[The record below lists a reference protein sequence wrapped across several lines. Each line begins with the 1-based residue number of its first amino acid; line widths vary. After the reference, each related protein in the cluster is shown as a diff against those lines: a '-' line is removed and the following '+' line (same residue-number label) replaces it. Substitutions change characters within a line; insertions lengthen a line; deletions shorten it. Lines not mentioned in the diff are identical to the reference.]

1 MQSGQMSWWRVI
13 HSGPEGGKKST
24 LNRQVLR
31 RVMSYAKP
39 YKMEIVGMLVTIIIS
54 ALLSLAGPLI
64 LREVIDNALPNKD
77 LGLLTRLSAALMVVP
92 LLNASVLILQRW
104 LNSSIGEGL
113 IYDLRYQLYQHMQS
127 MSLRFFTN
135 TKVGELMSR
144 LNNDVVGAQRAVN
157 TTLVSIVTNSMSVV
171 FTLGL
176 MLALEPRLTFL
187 GLIVVPFFI
196 LPARR
201 MSTVLRNIA
210 RHQMEQN
217 AKMNALMNETLNI
230 SGVMLVKLFG
240 RGDSEG
246 VRFEKR
252 AASVRDAGISQ
263 ALNGSFF
270 FAFLG
275 LIGAV
280 GTAIVYYVGGRLVLD
295 GTFSVGDIVAFA
307 ALLTQLY
314 GPLQALVNAP
324 VDFVTSMTSFERV
337 FEILDIEV
345 EIVEKPDAVQLQNV
359 QGRIVFDGVSFAYET
374 EGDKGLLLS
383 DVKRYRNMDS
393 VERVMSD
400 DDDNDAKAKPKAN
413 GTNGH
418 ASSVSEE
425 LLEEAA
431 TSQARTMALNNVSFD
446 IEAGQLVALVG
457 PSGAGKTTITYL
469 LPRLYDPTTG
479 NISVDGHNLRDVTL
493 KSLSEHIGMVTQETY
508 LFHDTLLMNLL
519 YAKQDATQ
527 EEIETACRAANIHD
541 FIMGLEEGYETI
553 AGERG
558 YRLSGGEKQ
567 RIAIARVLLKDP
579 SILVLDEA
587 TSHLDSQS
595 EKLIQAALERVME
608 GRTSVVIA
616 HRLSTILKADQIL
629 VMDRGEIVERGS
641 HDELMA
647 LDGLY
652 TQLYRT
658 QFRDSPA
665 LAENPN

>member
-1 MQSGQMSWWRVI
+1 MQSSHMSWWRVI
-13 HSGPEGGKKST
+13 YSEGEQKSV
-24 LNRQVLR
+24 LDRQTLR
-31 RVMSYAKP
+31 RILGYAKP
-39 YKMEIVGMLVTIIIS
+39 YKSQISLMFVTIVIS
-54 ALLSLAGPLI
+54 SVLSLAGPLI

-77 LGLLTRLSAALMVVP
+77 LDLLTMLAVALMIVP
-92 LLNASVLILQRW
+92 LVNAAVLVLQRW
-104 LNSSIGEGL
+104 LNAAIGEGV

-171 FTLGL
+171 VTLAL
-176 MLALEPRLTFL
+176 MLILEPRLTLL

-201 MSTVLRNIA
+201 MSSVLRSIA
-210 RHQMEQN
+210 RFQMEQN

-240 RGDSEG
+240 RGDSENQ
-246 VRFEKR
+246 RFERR
-252 AASVRDAGISQ
+252 AASVRDAGVRQ
-263 ALNGSFF
+263 AVSGSFF

-280 GTAIVYYVGGRLVLD
+280 GTATVYYVGGRLVLD
-295 GTFSVGDIVAFA
+295 GTFTIGTIVAFA
-307 ALLTQLY
+307 ALLAQLY

-345 EIVEKPDAVQLQNV
+345 EIQEQDDAIKLADLE
-359 QGRIVFDGVSFAYET
+359 GRVVFDGVSFAYET
-374 EGDKGLLLS
+374 EGDAGLLLT
-383 DVKRYRNMDS
+383 DVKRYHSMSS
-393 VERVMSD
+393 VSRVMSD
-400 DDDNDAKAKPKAN
+400 DDEKDDKAQTPKPNGKN
-413 GTNGH
+413 GTEGQANDQLDPT
-418 ASSVSEE
+418 A
-425 LLEEAA
+425 EA
-431 TSQARTMALNNVSFD
+431 TYSQARNLALNNISFE
-446 IEAGQLVALVG
+446 IESGQLVALVG

-469 LPRLYDPTTG
+469 LPRLYDPTEG
-479 NISVDGHNLRDVTL
+479 AIFVDGHNLRDVTL

-508 LFHDTLLMNLL
+508 LFHDTLRMNLL
-519 YAKQDATQ
+519 YAKPDATQ
-527 EEIETACRAANIHD
+527 EEIEAACRAANIHD
-541 FIMGLEEGYETI
+541 FIMALEEGYETI

-629 VMDRGEIVERGS
+629 VMDRGEIVERGT
-641 HDELMA
+641 HAELMA
-647 LDGLY
+647 QEGLY

-658 QFRDSPA
+658 QFTDSPV
-665 LAENPN
+665 LAE